1 MSSPDIFN
9 MNQLGSTPAPGDG
22 FSHADLASIIHGVS
36 SGASNVLASQAS
48 GVRSRADAREARRR
62 TQARLLNAAL
72 RRQKALYDMNREYQ
86 SELEDQRGGTMQD
99 VARGFVNSLKGATR
113 R

>member
-9 MNQLGSTPAPGDG
+9 MNQMGSMPSGG
-22 FSHADLASIIHGVS
+22 SNFSAGDLASIIHGVGK
-36 SGASNVLASQAS
+36 GASNVLGSQTS
-48 GVRSRADAREARRR
+48 NVRSRADAREARRR

-72 RRQKALYDMNREYQ
+72 RRQQNQFQNANEFQ
-86 SELEDQRGGTMQD
+86 NELGDQKNSIMQD
-99 VARGFVNSLKGATR
+99 VARGFVHSLQGVTR